1 MIARAKL
8 EVILGV
14 LAPRL
19 SGSVAE
25 PVDTQ
30 ADPAPQTSITV
41 ERIAVVSR
49 ASRTRSQSDRRD
61 HRQPERQN
69 DRSWR
74 TARLRRRQKD
84 QRAQRRADQAATRA
98 AEHFLILSILFRR
111 RHAGAPALWC
121 GGSQAPR
128 RAEARNSQGSRMP
141 RPTRRACP
149 RSASRMIATICS
161 PVNLDCRIAPSE
173 SGASLSTYRWSENPG
188 AAQPHRKLRAFAA
201 IDLFS
206 TSRVLFPPSKARS

>member
-1 MIARAKL
+1 MGCRPCAVKSSRIARLKPRMIDLPHVASRVFGTPLMIARAKL

-121 GGSQAPR
+121 GGSQA
-128 RAEARNSQGSRMP
+128 
-141 RPTRRACP
+141 
-149 RSASRMIATICS
+149 
-161 PVNLDCRIAPSE
+161 
-173 SGASLSTYRWSENPG
+173 
-188 AAQPHRKLRAFAA
+188 
-201 IDLFS
+201 
-206 TSRVLFPPSKARS
+206 